1 MLFLLDK
8 ILAAAFFELN
18 TVESSLL
25 LNYFSDDFLALL
37 GGL

>member
-18 TVESSLL
+18 SDESYLFF
-25 LNYFSDDFLALL
+25 NYLSKDLLALL